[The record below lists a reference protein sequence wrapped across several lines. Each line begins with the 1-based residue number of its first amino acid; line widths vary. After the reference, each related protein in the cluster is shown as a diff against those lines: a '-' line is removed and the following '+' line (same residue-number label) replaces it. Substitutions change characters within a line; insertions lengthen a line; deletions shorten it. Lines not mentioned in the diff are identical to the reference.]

1 MKSKKVLFTTF
12 IIVTALVV
20 GGLLT
25 WWFIYKD
32 GVRNAIPELLAPKQE
47 PASGVVYMDDINGYS
62 VTIKYQYSYEVDA
75 LVVHT
80 CDYTSY
86 DIGDRLS
93 PKDLALAWGRVAEMN
108 NEIDFHWEQSHRYYK
123 SHLDPEDER
132 KLGSVSWIIYES
144 SNNHIIPANDEIR
157 DLVGYIRRGDH
168 VKLKGYLVNVSGYRD
183 ADRATFVWNSST
195 SRTDTGPHSCEVFYV
210 TSVEWA

>member
-1 MKSKKVLFTTF
+1 MRSKKSLITISIVA
-12 IIVTALVV
+12 IILAA

-25 WWFIYKD
+25 WWFIYHN
-32 GVRNAIPELLAPKQE
+32 GIRNAISGLSEPKQE
-47 PASGVVYMDDINGYS
+47 PASGIAYADINGYS
-62 VTIKYQYSYEVDA
+62 ITIKYQYSYDVDA

-86 DIGDRLS
+86 SVDDILS

-108 NEIDFHWEQSHRYYK
+108 KEIDFHWEQSNRMCSSY
-123 SHLDPEDER
+123 LDANDKR
-132 KLGSVSWIIYES
+132 KFGSYSKFIS
-144 SNNHIIPANDEIR
+144 DAANTHIIPANDEIR

-168 VKLKGYLVNVSGYRD
+168 IKLKGYLVNVSGYRD